1 MKILASNDDGYEA
14 LGLRLLSEAL
24 ASFAEVTIVAPTTNR
39 SASSCSLSV
48 KRKLKLSKHTDN
60 IYSVDG
66 TASDCVHLATLGPFA
81 DEAFDMVVSGINHG
95 PNLGDDTIYSGTLGA
110 AIEGRFLKYPPI
122 AFSFVSVT
130 LEHIA
135 DACSVAKDVLLQL
148 IQHKS
153 PPKMVYN
160 VNIPSL
166 ARDKIKGIKITRL
179 GERQRSQSCPLVT
192 RNGGIEYYSLGG
204 VSPAIVKHATDEDT
218 DFGAIEAGFVSVT
231 PLALDRSHL
240 PQIALLRTEFDNFSG
255 F

>member
-1 MKILASNDDGYEA
+1 MKILASNDDGYKA
-14 LGLRLLSEAL
+14 LGLQLLSKAL

-48 KRKLKLSKHTDN
+48 KQKLTLSKHTDN

-66 TASDCVHLATLGPFA
+66 TASDCVHLAMLGPFR
-81 DEAFDMVVSGINHG
+81 DKTFDMVIAGVNHG

-110 AIEGRFLKYPPI
+110 AIEGRFLKYPPV
-122 AFSFVSVT
+122 AFSFVSTT

-148 IQHKS
+148 IQCKS

-160 VNIPSL
+160 VNIPPL
-166 ARDKIKGIKITRL
+166 ARDKMKGIKITRL
-179 GERQRSQSCPLVT
+179 GERQRSQLCSLVT
-192 RNGGIEYYSLGG
+192 QNGETKYYSLGG
-204 VSPAIVKHATDEDT
+204 VSPAIIKHADDEDT
-218 DFGAIEAGFVSVT
+218 DFGAIKAGFVSVT

-240 PQIALLRTEFDNFSG
+240 PQIALMRAEFDNFPG